1 MAADSD
7 RIDARVWRVS
17 GVVLVGSV
25 MSILDTTIVNV
36 ALATLGRELHSGSC
50 RGSSRRPDRLDV
62 RGLALMATGLPLLTY
77 GLAEIGVTGG
87 LTATKVVG
95 PCLAGLS

>member
-1 MAADSD
+1 
-7 RIDARVWRVS
+7 
-17 GVVLVGSV
+17 

-50 RGSSRRPDRLDV
+50 RGSSRRPDRLDG